1 MTATPAPAKRAPAL
15 LTEPVTLTLD
25 GPDLAALNRFRQA
38 SYAYLWANGG
48 APVEPQAEE
57 DRLRVE
63 FEEAREALALVV
75 SSRVVADRLEY

>member
-15 LTEPVTLTLD
+15 LTEPVTLTLA

-48 APVEPQAEE
+48 APAEE
-57 DRLRVE
+57 DR
-63 FEEAREALALVV
+63 FEVSGLQLAG
-75 SSRVVADRLEY
+75 AGQ